1 MRGKRV
7 LFNLLFIDDTPLSG
21 PGYYAVQLFEQV
33 IRSDTKATVGGIV
46 QQSALRHFSE
56 TARAALVTAPDLGS
70 RIPRVLYEQVVLPL
84 RARKFRA
91 DVLFSPAFVS
101 PLWGAKHLVVTICD
115 MYYAVVP
122 EVVERFQRLYW
133 KTFIPLSACRCRH
146 IVTIS
151 ENSRNDII
159 RILGVDPA
167 KVTSIPLA
175 SRLEPQAAARPTS
188 TAEGIA
194 ADTPF
199 FLMVANL
206 TPNKNPEVVV
216 RAVKQLN
223 EQGIKARF
231 IHIGKDHVRL
241 LADAVERHGAQD
253 YVSSLGKVDDATLMA
268 AYAQASAVVVPSL
281 YEGFGMPAVEA
292 QAMGAPLL
300 CSDRGALPEAGGSG
314 ALYFAPDNPSQLVDR
329 MTTVLNFTP
338 AQREQMIQDGLT
350 NCRTMSWE
358 RTARETMAILDGLEG
373 MN

>member
-1 MRGKRV
+1 MMGKRV

-33 IRSDTKATVGGIV
+33 IRSDTKATVRAIV

-56 TARAALVTAPDLGS
+56 TARAALVTAPDLRS
-70 RIPRVLYEQVVLPL
+70 RILRVLYEQVVLPL
-84 RARKFRA
+84 RARKFSA

-133 KTFIPLSACRCRH
+133 KTFIPLSARRCRH

-159 RILGVDPA
+159 CILDVDPA

-175 SRLEPQAAARPTS
+175 SRLEPEAAAWPTS
-188 TAEGIA
+188 PVEGID

-223 EQGIKARF
+223 DQGTKTRF
-231 IHIGKDHVRL
+231 IHIGKDHVGL

-253 YVSSLGKVDDATLMA
+253 YVLSLGKVDDATLMA
-268 AYAQASAVVVPSL
+268 AYGQASAVVVPSF

-300 CSDRGALPEAGGSG
+300 CSDRGALPEAGGTG
-314 ALYFAPDNPSQLVDR
+314 ALYFDPEHPSQLVDR
-329 MTTVLNFTP
+329 MTTVLSFTP
-338 AQREQMIQDGLT
+338 AQREQLIQDGLN

-358 RTARETMAILDGLEG
+358 RTARETMAVISGLDGA
-373 MN
+373 N

>member
-1 MRGKRV
+1 MINKRI
-7 LFNLLFIDDTPLSG
+7 LFNLLFIDDSPLSG

-33 IRSDTKATVGGIV
+33 VRSGDKVTVMAIV

-56 TARAALVTAPDLGS
+56 TARAALLTAPDLGS

-84 RARKFRA
+84 RSRKFGA

-122 EVVERFQRLYW
+122 EVVERFQKLYW
-133 KTFIPLSACRCRH
+133 KTFIPLSARRCRH

-159 RILGVDPA
+159 RILNVDPA
-167 KVTSIPLA
+167 TVTSIPLA
-175 SRLEPQAAARPTS
+175 SRLEPQAAARPTLS
-188 TAEGIA
+188 VDGIDAE
-194 ADTPF
+194 TPF

-216 RAVKQLN
+216 QAVKQLN
-223 EQGIKARF
+223 DQGIKARF

-241 LADAVERHGAQD
+241 LADAVDRHGAHD

-268 AYAQASAVVVPSL
+268 AYAQACAVVVPSF

-292 QAMGAPLL
+292 QAMRAPLL
-300 CSDRGALPEAGGSG
+300 CSDRGALPEAAGEG
-314 ALYFAPDNPSQLVDR
+314 ALYFDPDNPSQLADHMIEV
-329 MTTVLNFTP
+329 MNFTST
-338 AQREQMIQDGLT
+338 QREQLIQDGLA
-350 NCRTMSWE
+350 NCKTMSWE
-358 RTARETMAILDGLEG
+358 RTARETMAILARLEEA
-373 MN
+373 N